1 MSGYFLFLRVFI
13 GTLRKKIFWRI
24 KWLSKEIVFYTTFRL
39 NHPCYPVKISAI
51 VPPMIQ
57 IFFDQGTLKI
67 TGSKQEL
74 EPVDRYMAWDE
85 RTDCYR
91 AEARYYGPIAVTLH
105 RLKTAFDDRAKKFT
119 PQKFHAPGEFSPR
132 PHQQESLDGWIKA
145 NRNGVVVLPTGA
157 GKTLVA
163 RLAMTR
169 TQRDTLI
176 LVPTINLM
184 QQWHEQLKEAFGI
197 EVGLLGGGEKQLE
210 TITVS
215 TYDSALIYMDSIGDR
230 FGLLICDECHH
241 LPAASTRLVAVMSIA
256 PFRLGLT
263 ATPERT
269 DGQESDLYDLLGPL
283 CHRVEINQLEG
294 RFLAP
299 YQLEHVPVTLDP
311 DEREAYDNAYE
322 HYKTFARGSGINFS
336 RPEGWSQFIML
347 CARSKEGRAAYAAY
361 RMQKKLARASRAKL
375 RRVWEIIR
383 RHKTERII
391 LFTDDNAT
399 AYAIGETFFL
409 PVITH
414 KTKVSER
421 KKILD
426 AFRDG
431 TLPFLVNS
439 RVLNEGVDVPDV
451 SVGVIVSGS
460 GSVREHVQRLG
471 RILRPKAGKQAV
483 LYELVSED
491 TAEQFTSERRRQ
503 HAAYQRQGVLNINAD

>member
-1 MSGYFLFLRVFI
+1 MVQL
-13 GTLRKKIFWRI
+13 
-24 KWLSKEIVFYTTFRL
+24 
-39 NHPCYPVKISAI
+39 
-51 VPPMIQ
+51 
-57 IFFDQGTLKI
+57 FFDQGTLKI
-67 TGSKQEL
+67 FGAKEDLTS
-74 EPVDRYMAWDE
+74 VDRYMEWDE
-85 RTDCYR
+85 RSDCYR
-91 AEARYYGPIAVTLH
+91 SEARYYGPIVLTLH
-105 RLKTAFDDRAKKFT
+105 RLKTKFDDQVKKFT
-119 PQKFHAPGEFSPR
+119 PQNFNSTNEFFPR
-132 PHQQESLDGWIKA
+132 PHQKASLDGWLKA
-145 NRNGVVVLPTGA
+145 NRCGVVVLPTGS

-163 RLAMTR
+163 RLAMVK

-184 QQWHEQLKEAFGI
+184 HQWHEQLKEAFGV
-197 EVGLLGGGEKQLE
+197 EVGLLGGGDKQLE
-210 TITVS
+210 AITVS
-215 TYDSALIYMDSIGDR
+215 TYDSALIYMDSIGDK

-241 LPAASTRLVAVMSIA
+241 LPAASTRLAAIMSIA

-283 CHRVEINQLEG
+283 CHRVEINELEG
-294 RFLAP
+294 QYLAP
-299 YQLEHVPVTLDP
+299 YKLEHVPVTLDP
-311 DEREAYDNAYE
+311 DEREAYDNAYD
-322 HYKTFARGSGINFS
+322 HYKSFARGSGINFG
-336 RPEGWSQFIML
+336 RKEGWSQFIML

-375 RRVWEIIR
+375 RQVWGILR
-383 RHKTERII
+383 RHKDERVI

-414 KTKVSER
+414 KTKGSER
-421 KKILD
+421 KDILI

-431 TLPFLVNS
+431 SLPYLVNS

-471 RILRPKAGKQAV
+471 RILRPKEGKQAI

-503 HAAYQRQGVLNINAD
+503 HTAYQKQGTLGLNNNAD

>member
-1 MSGYFLFLRVFI
+1 
-13 GTLRKKIFWRI
+13 
-24 KWLSKEIVFYTTFRL
+24 
-39 NHPCYPVKISAI
+39 
-51 VPPMIQ
+51 MIQ

-67 TGSKQEL
+67 SGSPEEL
-74 EPVDRYMAWDE
+74 EPVASYLLWDE
-85 RTDCYR
+85 RTHCYR
-91 AEARYYGPIAVTLH
+91 AEARYYGPVALTLH
-105 RLKTAFDDRAKKFT
+105 KLKTPFDDQAKQFT
-119 PQKFHAPGEFSPR
+119 PQQFHAPDEFSPR
-132 PHQQESLDGWIKA
+132 PHQQESLEGWLKA
-145 NRNGVVVLPTGA
+145 NRRGVVVLPTGA

-163 RLAMTR
+163 RLAMLR
-169 TQRDTLI
+169 AQRDTLI

-184 QQWHEQLKEAFGI
+184 QQWHEQLEKAFNVP
-197 EVGLLGGGEKQLE
+197 VGMLGGGEKQLQA
-210 TITVS
+210 ITVS
-215 TYDSALIYMDSIGDR
+215 TYDSALNHMENIGDR

-241 LPAASTRLVAVMSIA
+241 LPAPSTRMAAVMSMA

-294 RFLAP
+294 RYLAP
-299 YQLEHVPVTLDP
+299 YRLEHLSIILDP
-311 DEREAYDNAYE
+311 DEREAYDNAYQ
-322 HYKTFARGSGINFS
+322 HYKTYARNSGINFG
-336 RPEGWSQFIML
+336 RKEGWSQFIMY

-375 RRVWEIIR
+375 RQVWEILR
-383 RHKTERII
+383 SHRTERII

-399 AYAIGETFFL
+399 AYTIAETFFL

-414 KTKVSER
+414 KTKLTER
-421 KKILD
+421 KNILD
-426 AFRDG
+426 RFRDG
-431 TLPFLVNS
+431 TLPYLVNS

-471 RILRPKAGKQAV
+471 RILRPKEGKQAT

-503 HAAYQRQGVLNINAD
+503 HTAYQKDGGLPGC

>member
-1 MSGYFLFLRVFI
+1 M
-13 GTLRKKIFWRI
+13 
-24 KWLSKEIVFYTTFRL
+24 
-39 NHPCYPVKISAI
+39 VK
-51 VPPMIQ
+51 
-57 IFFDQGTLKI
+57 IFFDQGTLKVNG
-67 TGSKQEL
+67 TTEEL
-74 EPVDRYMAWDE
+74 VSVAHHLRWDE
-85 RTDCYR
+85 REQCHR
-91 AEARYYGPIAVTLH
+91 SEARYYGFIALSLH
-105 RLKTAFDDRAKKFT
+105 KLKIPFIDSARKFK
-119 PQKFHAPGEFSPR
+119 PQQFLSPKEFSPR
-132 PHQQESLDGWIKA
+132 PHQQASLDAWLGA
-145 NRNGVVVLPTGA
+145 NRKGVVVLPTGS

-163 RLAMTR
+163 RLAMLK

-184 QQWHEQLKEAFGI
+184 QQWHAQLSEAFGVEI
-197 EVGLLGGGEKQLE
+197 GMLGGGEKSL
-210 TITVS
+210 TAITVS

-241 LPAASTRLVAVMSIA
+241 LPAASTRMLAIMCMA

-294 RFLAP
+294 KYLAA

-311 DEREAYDNAYE
+311 DEREAYDNAYH
-322 HYKTFARGSGINFS
+322 HYKSYARSSGINFS
-336 RPEGWSQFIML
+336 RKESWSQFIMF
-347 CARSKEGRAAYAAY
+347 CARSREGRAAFAAY

-383 RHKTERII
+383 RHKKERII

-399 AYAIGETFFL
+399 AYAIAETFFL

-414 KTKVSER
+414 KTKHAER
-421 KKILD
+421 KKIL
-426 AFRDG
+426 AGFRDG
-431 TLPFLVNS
+431 SLPFLVNS
-439 RVLNEGVDVPDV
+439 RVLNEGMDVPDV

-471 RILRPKAGKQAV
+471 RILRPKKDKQAV

-491 TAEQFTSERRRQ
+491 TAEQFTSEKRRQ
-503 HAAYQRQGVLNINAD
+503 HTAYQRQGSLDINAD

>member
-1 MSGYFLFLRVFI
+1 MV
-13 GTLRKKIFWRI
+13 
-24 KWLSKEIVFYTTFRL
+24 
-39 NHPCYPVKISAI
+39 
-51 VPPMIQ
+51 Q
-57 IFFDQGTLKI
+57 IYFDQGTLKI
-67 TGSKQEL
+67 EGTPEAL
-74 EPVDRYMAWDE
+74 APVALYMRWDE
-85 RTDCYR
+85 RAECYR
-91 AEARYYGPIAVTLH
+91 AEARYYGPIILALH
-105 RLKTAFDDRAKKFT
+105 RLKTPFDDQARQFK
-119 PQKFHAPGEFSPR
+119 PQQFHAPNEFSPR
-132 PHQQESLDGWIKA
+132 PHQQASLDGWIQA
-145 NRNGVVVLPTGA
+145 QRNGVVVLPTGA

-163 RLAMTR
+163 RMAMLR

-184 QQWHEQLKEAFGI
+184 QQWHEQLKEAFGVA
-197 EVGLLGGGEKQLE
+197 VGLLGGGEHQLE
-210 TITVS
+210 PITVS
-215 TYDSALIYMDSIGDR
+215 TYDSALIHMENIGNR

-241 LPAASTRLVAVMSIA
+241 LPAPSTRLAAVMSIA

-322 HYKTFARGSGINFS
+322 QYKSFARSSGINFG
-336 RPEGWSQFIML
+336 RKEGWSQFIML

-375 RRVWEIIR
+375 RRVWEILR
-383 RHKTERII
+383 LHRKERII

-414 KTKVSER
+414 KTKLAER
-421 KKILD
+421 KRLLD
-426 AFRDG
+426 GFREG
-431 TLPFLVNS
+431 SLPFLVNS

-471 RILRPKAGKQAV
+471 RILRPREGKQAV

-503 HAAYQRQGVLNINAD
+503 HTAYQRGDG

>member
-1 MSGYFLFLRVFI
+1 MVQL
-13 GTLRKKIFWRI
+13 
-24 KWLSKEIVFYTTFRL
+24 
-39 NHPCYPVKISAI
+39 
-51 VPPMIQ
+51 
-57 IFFDQGTLKI
+57 FFDQGTLKI
-67 TGSKQEL
+67 IGAKDDLVS
-74 EPVDRYMAWDE
+74 VDHYMVWDE
-85 RTDCYR
+85 RSDCYR
-91 AEARYYGPIAVTLH
+91 SKARYYGHIALTLH
-105 RLKTAFDDRAKKFT
+105 RLKIKFDDQVKKFT
-119 PQKFHAPGEFSPR
+119 PQNFNAANEFPPR
-132 PHQQESLDGWIKA
+132 PHQSASLDGWLKA

-163 RLAMTR
+163 RLAMVK

-184 QQWHEQLKEAFGI
+184 HQWHEQLKEAFGV
-197 EVGLLGGGEKQLE
+197 EVGLLGGGDKQLE
-210 TITVS
+210 AITVS

-241 LPAASTRLVAVMSIA
+241 LPAASTREAAIMSIA

-283 CHRVEINQLEG
+283 CHRVEINELEG
-294 RFLAP
+294 QYLAP
-299 YQLEHVPVTLDP
+299 YKLEHVPVTLDP

-322 HYKTFARGSGINFS
+322 HYKSFARSSGINFS
-336 RPEGWSQFIML
+336 RKEGWSQFIML

-375 RRVWEIIR
+375 RQVWEILR
-383 RHKTERII
+383 RHKGERVI

-414 KTKVSER
+414 KTKGSER
-421 KKILD
+421 KDILI

-431 TLPFLVNS
+431 SLPYLVNS

-451 SVGVIVSGS
+451 SVGIIVSGS

-471 RILRPKAGKQAV
+471 RILRPKEGKQAV

-503 HAAYQRQGVLNINAD
+503 HTAYQKQGTLESYAN